1 MLDFFYRLSRYRL
14 TWYVSGVIDTLLIL
28 LIIWIIL

>member
-1 MLDFFYRLSRYRL
+1 MIETLYKLTRYRM

-28 LIIWIIL
+28 LIIWLVL

>member
-1 MLDFFYRLSRYRL
+1 MMEALYKLTRYRM

-28 LIIWIIL
+28 LLIWALV